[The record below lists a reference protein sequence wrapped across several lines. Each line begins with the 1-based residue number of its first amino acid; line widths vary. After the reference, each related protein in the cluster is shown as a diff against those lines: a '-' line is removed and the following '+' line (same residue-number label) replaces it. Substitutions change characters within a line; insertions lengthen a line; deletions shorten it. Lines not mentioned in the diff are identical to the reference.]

1 EEQGLLG
8 SRAYVKEHFA
18 DRETMALKPDHAKFD
33 AYFNVDNGTGAI
45 RGVYLQGNEAVAPI
59 FTAWMEPFH
68 SIGMTTLTPRNTG
81 GTDHLSFDA
90 VGLPGFQFI
99 QDDLEYDTLT
109 HHSNMD
115 VYDHLSRPDLIQAAT
130 IMAWFVYNAAMRD
143 EMLPRKFFD
152 PNAQA
157 PGRGPM

>member
-1 EEQGLLG
+1 
-8 SRAYVKEHFA
+8 
-18 DRETMALKPDHAKFD
+18 
-33 AYFNVDNGTGAI
+33 
-45 RGVYLQGNEAVAPI
+45 
-59 FTAWMEPFH
+59 
-68 SIGMTTLTPRNTG
+68 MTLRNTG
-81 GTDHLSFDA
+81 GTDHLPFDG

-130 IMAWFVYNAAMRD
+130 VMAWFVYNAAMRD

-152 PNAQA
+152 SNAQA
-157 PGRGPM
+157 PQRDRN